1 MENAPFDIKFLGS
14 LRIVHKN
21 FFLYDNENMVVET
34 YVSESNRNISSC
46 GMISLLGKQAS
57 LEKKLYLIRPRQK
70 LKFNV
75 KKDFYKNKIEFELGR
90 VRTKKSFN
98 TLLDN
103 NLNLGILCTKKNKT
117 ISDNAIQNSRFNSH
131 PRIAGFVQVLA
142 SQPHRNNN
150 QLE

>member
-21 FFLYDNENMVVET
+21 FFLYDDENMVVET
-34 YVSESNRNISSC
+34 YVSESNRNMSSC

-57 LEKKLYLIRPRQK
+57 LEKKLYLITPRQK

-131 PRIAGFVQVLA
+131 PRIEGFVQLLA